1 MIVWVVRRVHSNVEQ
16 LLRPHQDPHQLSK
29 TVTQRELTQ
38 FTTGTQRSSHIELV
52 YNQNLHQSKKS
63 TSKQAIFYHH
73 TFAGINLKH
82 FWKCWH
88 LPKSAA
94 SPSCHSCKLFS
105 PWSQFPL
112 CSRRP
117 VWRCHRRIWRGRMF
131 YPRCCCQWSGA
142 WTCNQNFGLKY
153 LSAWIWHL
161 LLKPSKKMTNMEKE
175 QI

>member
-1 MIVWVVRRVHSNVEQ
+1 MQSSCSDHIRILTSW
-16 LLRPHQDPHQLSK
+16 LRL
-29 TVTQRELTQ
+29 TQRELPH
-38 FTTGTQRSSHIELV
+38 FTAGTQRSSHTELRN
-52 YNQNLHQSKKS
+52 NQNLHQSKNPLPNKLFFFF
-63 TSKQAIFYHH
+63 FYHH
-73 TFAGINLKH
+73 TFAGINIKH
-82 FWKCWH
+82 LWKCWH

-105 PWSQFPL
+105 PWSRSPR
-112 CSRRP
+112 CWRRLE
-117 VWRCHRRIWRGRMF
+117 WRCRRHIWTGRMF

-161 LLKPSKKMTNMEKE
+161 LPKPSKKMTNMEKE